1 MDGIP
6 QSTIWYFRYLNE
18 SWMNLASKQPWLSPE
33 QIQRQLWDQ
42 WNGNV
47 SDNAKFDTEAHNG
60 NDLDPKDIIDKAKL
74 HSSARN
80 FTEIL
85 KPAESKPPVPSTP
98 IQSFQP
104 PNTSTPCHRSIS
116 HTGPSGGLPME
127 VTNTDDWA
135 SPAVSRVA
143 RSPTQGLE
151 DQDPGLLVL
160 LERLAPVLVRDGPKT
175 KEEAAMMVKGK
186 WLEMGLEEKKL
197 WRGIASSE
205 FGQKGEIGVKEEE
218 SHNTPAK
225 EAKLQPSAD
234 KIFVPKTS
242 KASPVSSLSGQLR
255 NTNSKLKK
263 KRPRTSKIDVSNDGK
278 KPTETTESVLV
289 TNDNENENTMGLRY
303 LISSLVPKLMEGG
316 IKDQEVAHAMV
327 VKKWAE
333 MGQEDKENFI
343 RLAKSEQE
351 NTYVQNER
359 ETKGSPPQAS
369 HRNEKSSDMNCN
381 TVEVNKVEKSSPNE
395 DQKVGNTEKTNES
408 VGAPITSLKEDKSNA
423 KEAKSGNPKRSTSKS
438 ANEGCKVK
446 EKKEKKEGGG
456 GGRPT
461 IRVASEKVLRAGGDA
476 GCGEGS
482 VPISQQSEMSKEPTH
497 HEGLHKLGDDVDKRA
512 KAQISEKGDVACENK
527 IEEEND
533 SKRGHKRE
541 REDDADSERGKKK
554 EEQEPGLVFLLAHLT
569 GDMMKRGGVTREE
582 CERSVRIKW
591 DLMTD
596 VEKEVWNGLVEKE
609 RNKNSINT

>member
-1 MDGIP
+1 MDRIP

-18 SWMNLASKQPWLSPE
+18 SWMILASKQPWLSPE

-47 SDNAKFDTEAHNG
+47 SDSAKFDTEAHNG
-60 NDLDPKDIIDKAKL
+60 NDLDPKDDEAKL

-80 FTEIL
+80 FTEIP
-85 KPAESKPPVPSTP
+85 KPAESKQPVPSTP

-116 HTGPSGGLPME
+116 HTGPPGGLPME
-127 VTNTDDWA
+127 VRNTDNWA
-135 SPAVSRVA
+135 SPEVA
-143 RSPTQGLE
+143 RSPTQGLV
-151 DQDPGLLVL
+151 DKDPGLLVL
-160 LERLAPVLVRDGPKT
+160 LERLTPVLVRDGPKT

-186 WLEMGLEEKKL
+186 WLEMGLEEKEL
-197 WRGIASSE
+197 WRDIARSE
-205 FGQKGEIGVKEEE
+205 FVGQKGEIGVKEEE
-218 SHNTPAK
+218 SHNTPVK

-234 KIFVPKTS
+234 KIFVPKTT
-242 KASPVSSLSGQLR
+242 KASPVSSPSGQLR

-263 KRPRTSKIDVSNDGK
+263 KRPRTSKIDVSNDSK
-278 KPTETTESVLV
+278 KPIETTESVSV
-289 TNDNENENTMGLRY
+289 TNANDNENTMGLRY
-303 LISSLVPKLMEGG
+303 LMSSLVPKLLEGG
-316 IKDQEVAHAMV
+316 IKDQEAAHAMV

-333 MGQEDKENFI
+333 MGQEDKDNLI
-343 RLAKSEQE
+343 RLAKSERE
-351 NTYVQNER
+351 NTCVQNER

-369 HRNEKSSDMNCN
+369 HRIEKSSDMNCN
-381 TVEVNKVEKSSPNE
+381 TVEVNKEEKSSSIE
-395 DQKVGNTEKTNES
+395 DQRVGNAEKTNGS
-408 VGAPITSLKEDKSNA
+408 ATAPITAPKEDESNA
-423 KEAKSGNPKRSTSKS
+423 KEGKSDNPKRSTSKS
-438 ANEGCKVK
+438 ANEGCKV
-446 EKKEKKEGGG
+446 KEKKEGGG